1 MPLIRKDP
9 ATASPAVKPADGR
22 NDLTSTDIEMRWNA
36 ARLLAKDPSSATM
49 LGEALAVEREPRVR
63 EALFTS
69 LAHIQT
75 PEAVGAILP
84 HIRSP
89 DAAIRAGALDALGA
103 MPQAVEKELPKLLAD
118 PDPDVRLLVCDIV
131 RRLPGPAATRLL
143 CDLLERESQA
153 NVCGA
158 AVEALS
164 EVGNE
169 TALPVLAACA
179 VRFDAEPFLVFS
191 IKVAASRIAGDGRA
205 RGPKAP

>member
-1 MPLIRKDP
+1 MPLIRKDAAGAPPP
-9 ATASPAVKPADGR
+9 AQAFDRRG
-22 NDLTSTDIEMRWNA
+22 DLTSADTEARWNA
-36 ARLLAKDPSSATM
+36 ARLLAKDPSSVAA
-49 LGEALAVEREPRVR
+49 LGAALAVESEPRVR

-75 PEAVGAILP
+75 PEAVAAILP

-89 DAAIRAGALDALGA
+89 DAAVRAGALDALGA
-103 MPQAVEKELPKLLAD
+103 IPQAAESELPKLLAD

-131 RRLPGPAATRLL
+131 RRLPGPVATRLL
-143 CDLLERESQA
+143 CNLLEREDQA

-164 EVGNE
+164 EVGDE

-179 VRFDAEPFLVFS
+179 ARFSAEPFLAFS
-191 IKVAASRIAGDGRA
+191 IEVARRRMAGDGRT
-205 RGPKAP
+205 RNPKAP